1 MPEESLVK
9 GDRVPLL
16 ELFED
21 LEEIMLTQLF
31 VPSKVEDIK
40 SEFSPHNRASFKE
53 VSEHLQES
61 FERKSYNRT
70 EVSI

>member
-1 MPEESLVK
+1 MARDLVLPEESLVK

-21 LEEIMLTQLF
+21 LEEIMLAQLF

-40 SEFSPHNRASFKE
+40 SEFPPHYRPSFKE
-53 VSEHLQES
+53 VSEHL
-61 FERKSYNRT
+61 
-70 EVSI
+70 